1 MLLNGLK
8 ILDFSALL
16 PGPFA
21 TMMLAD
27 LGAEVV
33 HITKPTAG
41 EGRWIVDDYLQR
53 SKKSIAVDLKD
64 ATVISQLKELVAE
77 YDIVVE
83 QFRPGVMER
92 LGLGYETLKEM
103 NPRLIY
109 CSITGYG
116 QTGPYKDK
124 GGHDINYVSLA
135 GIHGYSGS
143 QQGGPP
149 NIGIQIADLAGGSL
163 HAVVSILAAVIYR
176 TRTGE
181 GQHLDISMT
190 DCALALNALAAPEY
204 LVQGKPLE
212 REQMMLNG
220 GSFYGHFETRDGRY
234 MSVGSIEPKFRQ
246 ALCNAIGR
254 QDLLP
259 LVLSYKPTD
268 EALFKRHLTEIFKE
282 KTYAQWV
289 NIFAKTDAC
298 VEPVLAFEET
308 VTHPLFLARNMFVD
322 IAMENGTTHKQL
334 ACPIKSNIFQ
344 PIYTA
349 ASEALG
355 EHNEDIL
362 GLPIK

>member
-8 ILDFSALL
+8 VLDFSALL

-33 HITKPTAG
+33 HITKPTTG

-53 SKKSIAVDLKD
+53 SKKSIAVNLKD
-64 ATVISQLKELVAE
+64 STVIDHLKALMAE

-92 LGLGYETLKEM
+92 LGLGYESLKEV
-103 NPRLIY
+103 NPSLIY
-109 CSITGYG
+109 CSISGYG

-143 QQGGPP
+143 QQQGPP
-149 NIGIQIADLAGGSL
+149 NLGIQIADLAGGSL
-163 HAVVSILAAVIYR
+163 HAVVAILAAVIYR
-176 TRTGE
+176 TRTGQ

-190 DCALALNALAAPEY
+190 DCALALNALAAPEF

-220 GSFYGHFETRDGRY
+220 GSFYGHFATQDGRY

-246 ALCNAIGR
+246 ALCMAINR

-259 LVLSYKPTD
+259 LVMSYKPAD
-268 EALFKRHLTEIFKE
+268 ELAFKQHLKEIFNT
-282 KTYAQWV
+282 KTYAEWV
-289 NIFAKTDAC
+289 EIFAKIDAC
-298 VEPVLAFEET
+298 VEPVLSFEET
-308 VTHPLFLARNMFVD
+308 VNHPLFLARNMFVD
-322 IAMENGTTHKQL
+322 IPQKDGTMQKQL
-334 ACPIKSNIFQ
+334 ACPIKSDIFQ
-344 PIYTA
+344 PVYTA
-349 ASEALG
+349 VNEHLNHDSEAIVG
-355 EHNEDIL
+355 IRV
-362 GLPIK
+362 K